1 MLKSEKFVVET
12 ITSSG
17 ITVLP

>member
-17 ITVLP
+17 ITVLQ